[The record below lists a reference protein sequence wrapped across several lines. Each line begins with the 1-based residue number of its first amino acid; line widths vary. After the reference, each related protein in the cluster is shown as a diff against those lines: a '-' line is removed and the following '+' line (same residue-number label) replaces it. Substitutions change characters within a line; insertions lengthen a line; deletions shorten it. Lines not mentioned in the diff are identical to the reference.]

1 MRAQGGLYHARVG
14 TRGCRADALT
24 ALLRAKPRPAD
35 RARVRPQ
42 AEYASS
48 APKGELRHSLAV
60 QGYDEGGF
68 VLSGG
73 QRVAGALLCA
83 ADVTAGWAPEAP
95 GEVTPDHLK
104 LLELVWPPVETLVVG
119 TGEVAAHDALP
130 AATKEYLHSRGIT
143 MDVRPTPSAAYTF
156 GVLREEGRA
165 VAAALFPM
173 GKGSMDG
180 GRSGIYS
187 DARG

>member
-1 MRAQGGLYHARVG
+1 MHQAKSFFMAMHHALIV
-14 TRGCRADALT
+14 AL
-24 ALLRAKPRPAD
+24 
-35 RARVRPQ
+35 
-42 AEYASS
+42 
-48 APKGELRHSLAV
+48 
-60 QGYDEGGF
+60 
-68 VLSGG
+68 
-73 QRVAGALLCA
+73 
-83 ADVTAGWAPEAP
+83 
-95 GEVTPDHLK
+95 
-104 LLELVWPPVETLVVG
+104 
-119 TGEVAAHDALP
+119 ALP

>member
-1 MRAQGGLYHARVG
+1 M
-14 TRGCRADALT
+14 
-24 ALLRAKPRPAD
+24 
-35 RARVRPQ
+35 
-42 AEYASS
+42 
-48 APKGELRHSLAV
+48 
-60 QGYDEGGF
+60 
-68 VLSGG
+68 
-73 QRVAGALLCA
+73 
-83 ADVTAGWAPEAP
+83 
-95 GEVTPDHLK
+95 TPDHLK